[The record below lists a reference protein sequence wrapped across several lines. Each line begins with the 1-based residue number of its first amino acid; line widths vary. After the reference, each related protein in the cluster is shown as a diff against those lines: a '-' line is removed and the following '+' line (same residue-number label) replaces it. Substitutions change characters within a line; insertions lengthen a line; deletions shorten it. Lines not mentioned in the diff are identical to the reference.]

1 MAVRFSESTRIVTM
15 KFAERMSHLGTESA
29 FEVLA
34 KARRLEAEG
43 KRIVHLEIGEPDFA
57 TPDNIVE
64 AGISAMQNGYTHY
77 TPAAGIFEAR
87 QAVAGFVTRMLKTE
101 VDPAEVVLV
110 PGSKN
115 VLLFTLLA
123 CIEPGDEVILPDP
136 GYPAYASQVNFLG
149 AVPKVVTLREE
160 TGFRM
165 DLDELASLVTPKTRM
180 LIINTPQN
188 PTGGVLTE
196 EDVRFVCNLAQEH
209 DLIVVSDEIYSQLV
223 YGFHH
228 ISPLSQPGMRERTV
242 LMDGVSKSYAMT
254 GWRLG
259 YAVAPKALA
268 AKLDQLMINSS
279 SCAAAFTQIAA
290 IEALSAPESAHA
302 VNRMVKV
309 FEHRRDLIV
318 DGLNEIPGIRCTRPQ
333 GAFYAFPNVEGT
345 GFGER
350 ELADRLL
357 SEAGVAVLPGTA
369 FGEAGKGYIRIAYT
383 QSEDELLRGLQRIKE
398 FVATNRS

>member
-1 MAVRFSESTRIVTM
+1 
-15 KFAERMSHLGTESA
+15 MSRLGTEGA

-43 KRIVHLEIGEPDFA
+43 KRSGPLEIGEPDFA
-57 TPDNIVE
+57 TPDNIIE

-77 TPAAGIFEAR
+77 TPASGIMEAR
-87 QAVAGFVTRMLKTE
+87 EAVAGFVGRTLKTE
-101 VDPAEVVLV
+101 VDPTEVVLV

-136 GYPAYASQVNFLG
+136 AYPAYASQVNFIG
-149 AVPKVVTLREE
+149 AVPKLVTLREE

-165 DLDELASLVTPKTRM
+165 DLDQLEGLVTPKTRM

-188 PTGGVLTE
+188 PTGGILTE
-196 EDVRFVCNLAQEH
+196 EDVAFVCELAHKH
-209 DLIVVSDEIYSQLV
+209 DLLVVSDEIYSQLV
-223 YGFHH
+223 YGFQHV
-228 ISPLSQPGMRERTV
+228 SPLSERGMRERTV
-242 LMDGVSKSYAMT
+242 LMDGLSKSYAMT

-279 SCAAAFTQIAA
+279 SCAAGFTQVAA
-290 IEALSAPESAHA
+290 IEALSAPESAGA
-302 VNRMVKV
+302 VARMVRV
-309 FEHRRDLIV
+309 FERRRDLIV
-318 DGLNEIPGIRCTRPQ
+318 DALNEIAGVRCARPQ
-333 GAFYAFPNVEGT
+333 GSFYAFPNIKGT
-345 GFGER
+345 GFDEH

-369 FGEAGKGYIRIAYT
+369 FGHAGKGFIRLAYT
-383 QSEDELLRGLQRIKE
+383 QSEDELKLGLDRIRE
-398 FVATNRS
+398 FIGANPR

>member
-1 MAVRFSESTRIVTM
+1 VTI
-15 KFAERMSHLGTESA
+15 KFAERMSRLGTEGA
-29 FEVLA
+29 FVVLA
-34 KARRLEAEG
+34 KARALEAQG
-43 KRIVHLEIGEPDFA
+43 KKIVHLEIGEPDFA

-77 TPAAGIFEAR
+77 TPASGIMEAR
-87 QAVAGFVTRMLKTE
+87 EAVAGFVSRTLKTE
-101 VDPAEVVLV
+101 VEPTDVVLV

-136 GYPAYASQVNFLG
+136 AYPAYSSQVNFIG
-149 AVPKVVTLREE
+149 AVPKLVTLREE

-165 DLDELASLVTPKTRM
+165 DLDQLESLVGPKTRM

-188 PTGGVLTE
+188 PTGGILTE
-196 EDVRFVCNLAQEH
+196 EDVKFVCELAHKH
-209 DLIVVSDEIYSQLV
+209 DLLVVSDEIYSQLV
-223 YGFHH
+223 YGFEHV
-228 ISPLSQPGMRERTV
+228 SPLSQPGMRERTV
-242 LMDGVSKSYAMT
+242 LMDGLSKSYAMT

-279 SCAAAFTQIAA
+279 SCAAGFTQMAA
-290 IEALSAPESAHA
+290 IEALSAPESESA
-302 VNRMVKV
+302 VHRMVKV
-309 FEHRRDLIV
+309 FEHRRNLVV
-318 DGLNEIPGIRCTRPQ
+318 DALNAMPGVRCARPQ
-333 GAFYAFPNVEGT
+333 GSFYAFPNINET

-357 SEAGVAVLPGTA
+357 TEAGVAVLPGTA
-369 FGEAGKGYIRIAYT
+369 FGAAGKGYIRLAYT
-383 QSEDELLRGLQRIKE
+383 QSEDELARGLQLIADFISANKSKR
-398 FVATNRS
+398 

>member
-1 MAVRFSESTRIVTM
+1 MTAIR
-15 KFAERMSHLGTESA
+15 FAERMSRLGTEGA

-43 KRIVHLEIGEPDFA
+43 KKVVHLEIGEPDFS

-64 AGISAMQNGYTHY
+64 AGISAMQHGYTHY
-77 TPAAGIFEAR
+77 TPASGIFEAR
-87 QAVAGFVTRMLKTE
+87 EAVAGFVSRTLKTE

-123 CIEPGDEVILPDP
+123 CIEPGDEVIVPDP
-136 GYPAYASQVNFLG
+136 GYPAYASQVNFIG
-149 AVPKVVTLREE
+149 AVPKAVTLREE

-180 LIINTPQN
+180 LIVNTPQN

-196 EDVRFVCNLAQEH
+196 EDIKFVCELAHKH
-209 DLIVVSDEIYSQLV
+209 DLLLVSDEIYSQLV

-228 ISPLSQPGMRERTV
+228 VSPLSHPGMRERTV
-242 LMDGVSKSYAMT
+242 LMDGLSKSYAMT

-268 AKLDQLMINSS
+268 AKLDTLMINSS
-279 SCAAAFTQIAA
+279 SCAAAFTQMAA
-290 IEALSAPESAHA
+290 IEALSAPESEHA
-302 VNRMVKV
+302 VARMVKV
-309 FEHRRDLIV
+309 FEHRRNLVV
-318 DGLNEIPGIRCTRPQ
+318 DGLNAIPGMRCARPQ
-333 GAFYAFPNVEGT
+333 GAFYAFPNIEGT
-345 GFGER
+345 GFDEH

-369 FGEAGKGYIRIAYT
+369 FGHAGKGFIRLAYT
-383 QSEDELLRGLQRIKE
+383 QSEDELKLGLDRIGE
-398 FVATNRS
+398 FIAANPR